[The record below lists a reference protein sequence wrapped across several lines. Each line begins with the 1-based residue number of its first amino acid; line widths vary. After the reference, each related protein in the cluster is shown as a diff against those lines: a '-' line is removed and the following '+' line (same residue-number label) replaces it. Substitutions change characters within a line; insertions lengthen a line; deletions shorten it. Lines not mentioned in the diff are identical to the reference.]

1 MFYIVEQ
8 EEKLDNLSKLVKLGC
23 YVDVISNNDYYH
35 PGLSSTIAVYIRM
48 LNSKHGYIIPIDHDE
63 GLNIDKDRVYG
74 LLLKA
79 SKLYTL
85 DKKNLLYHFNLQG
98 AIDLSLV
105 YSMTKYDRLEYSKD
119 NSNINHF

>member
-1 MFYIVEQ
+1 VFYIVEQ

-79 SKLYTL
+79 SKL
-85 DKKNLLYHFNLQG
+85 
-98 AIDLSLV
+98 
-105 YSMTKYDRLEYSKD
+105 
-119 NSNINHF
+119 